1 MTHTLGM
8 HIFEAHAPADIV
20 KHTNNIPPH
29 GMIQWANA
37 HLTIG
42 RLRSDPIGR
51 EQEKD
56 ESKTSRIGIKCVAK
70 STLLL
75 LFAFCFWWFI
85 SLLLLLCIYIYVS
98 YKTNPGY
105 VVRFENTLP
114 WCIYRSIWTVPRIT
128 CSCTPASYPKIYE
141 CNEKTATTM
150 KNKIKQIICTHI
162 YHWQADAQTY
172 RKKEIPKSKYKS

>member
-8 HIFEAHAPADIV
+8 HIFEAHAPADIG

-29 GMIQWANA
+29 GVSQWANA

-42 RLRSDPIGR
+42 RLRSDPIGW

-75 LFAFCFWWFI
+75 LFVFVFDGLFYCCYCCVYTYMFHMKPI
-85 SLLLLLCIYIYVS
+85 GLRCSLWKHIAMMYRPFNMNCSKNNMLLHTGVLPQIY
-98 YKTNPGY
+98 K
-105 VVRFENTLP
+105 
-114 WCIYRSIWTVPRIT
+114 
-128 CSCTPASYPKIYE
+128 

-150 KNKIKQIICTHI
+150 KNKIKQIVCTHI
-162 YHWQADAQTY
+162 YHWQANAQTY
-172 RKKEIPKSKYKS
+172 RKREI

>member
-8 HIFEAHAPADIV
+8 HIFEAHAPADIG

-29 GMIQWANA
+29 GVSQWANA

-75 LFAFCFWWFI
+75 LFVFVFDGFYFIVVIAVYIHICFIWNQ
-85 SLLLLLCIYIYVS
+85 S
-98 YKTNPGY
+98 GY

-114 WCIYRSIWTVPRIT
+114 WCIDRSIWTVPRIT
-128 CSCTPASYPKIYE
+128 CSCTPASYPKYM
-141 CNEKTATTM
+141 NVMRKRQQLW
-150 KNKIKQIICTHI
+150 KIK
-162 YHWQADAQTY
+162 
-172 RKKEIPKSKYKS
+172 